1 MLSSTSVVCSTRPG
15 RVGPAIAN
23 WFHGFAQK
31 HGKFEARLV
40 DLADVN
46 LPLLDEPHHPRLRQ
60 YTKEHTK
67 RWSAT
72 VDAADAFVF
81 VTPEYNFSTP
91 PALVNALDFV
101 FHEWAYKPAAFVCYG
116 GASGGLRSVQMTKL
130 IVTTLKM
137 MPMQETVALPFF
149 SKHIEDGVFKGDEA
163 HDKAATAM
171 LDETLRWADA
181 LKVLRAK

>member
-1 MLSSTSVVCSTRPG
+1 MLKLHVVVCSTRPG
-15 RVGPAIAN
+15 RVGLAIAN

-31 HGKFEARLV
+31 HAKFEARLV
-40 DLADVN
+40 DLAEVN

-72 VDAADAFVF
+72 VDTADAFVF

-116 GASGGLRSVQMTKL
+116 GASGGLRGVQMTKL

-137 MPMQETVALPFF
+137 MPMQEAVSLPFF
-149 SKHIEDGVFKGDEA
+149 TKHIEEGVFKADEA
-163 HDKAATAM
+163 HDKAATVL
-171 LDETLRWADA
+171 LDETLRWAEA

>member
-1 MLSSTSVVCSTRPG
+1 MLNLHVVVCSTRPG
-15 RVGPAIAN
+15 RHGPAIAN
-23 WFHGFAQK
+23 WFHGFARQ

-40 DLADVN
+40 DLAEVN
-46 LPLLDEPHHPRLRQ
+46 LPLFDEPHHPRLRQ

-72 VDAADAFVF
+72 VDAADAFAF

-91 PALVNALDFV
+91 PALVNALDYV
-101 FHEWAYKPAAFVCYG
+101 VHEWAYKPAAFVCYG
-116 GASGGLRSVQMTKL
+116 GMSGGLRSVQMTKL
-130 IVTTLKM
+130 IVTSLKM

-149 SKHIEDGVFKGDEA
+149 SKHIEDGVFKADEA
-163 HDKAATAM
+163 HEKAATAM

>member
-1 MLSSTSVVCSTRPG
+1 MLKLHVVVCSTRPG

-31 HGKFEARLV
+31 HGKFEVSLV
-40 DLADVN
+40 DLAEVN

-130 IVTTLKM
+130 IATTLKM